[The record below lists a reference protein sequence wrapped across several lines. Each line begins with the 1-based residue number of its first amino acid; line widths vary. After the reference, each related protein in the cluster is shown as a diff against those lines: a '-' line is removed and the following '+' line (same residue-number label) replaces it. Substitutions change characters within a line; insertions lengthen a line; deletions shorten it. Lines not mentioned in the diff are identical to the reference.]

1 MKDIYGNPIADIEA
15 ATTRKRKFPEWCQA
29 NQLPVVL
36 SEDQVRYISN
46 RDLLAYILRD
56 PNKADKLTYAYDD
69 ITEIG
74 LATLND
80 IKQAGDLTEREAQI
94 INIAFELGRR
104 LVACN
109 TSPKIRISDPE
120 SVYQAVKA
128 HFIGVQQEE
137 LHLLTLNNKNE
148 VIRRHLVHRGAL
160 NASICSPHTIFRL
173 ALSDN
178 AAAIVLA
185 HNHPSGN
192 PTPSSDD
199 ITVTKALIIASKAIQ
214 ITLLDH
220 IIIGETGYIS
230 LKEQGAI

>member
-1 MKDIYGNPIADIEA
+1 MKDLLGNPMADIEA
-15 ATTRKRKFPEWCQA
+15 ATTRKKKFPEWCQA

-56 PNKADKLTYAYDD
+56 PQKADKLTYAYDNMA
-69 ITEIG
+69 EIA
-74 LATLND
+74 LATLAD
-80 IKQAGDLTEREAQI
+80 LQKAGDLTEREAQI

-109 TSPKIRISDPE
+109 TRQKIKISDPE
-120 SVYQAVKA
+120 SVYQTIKQ
-128 HFIGVQQEE
+128 HFIGIQQEE

-160 NASICSPHTIFRL
+160 NTSICSPHTIFRL

-178 AAAIVLA
+178 AASIVLA

-192 PTPSSDD
+192 PTPSSED
-199 ITVTKALIIASKAIQ
+199 IAATKALMIAGKAIQ
-214 ITLLDH
+214 VTLLDH